1 MSDKGFSAVCAAAVK
16 RIVLPQKKIQT
27 YKDASGGVSTTKKR
41 GIYSNLVKLTKKL
54 DPILDGIDP
63 SLKNLWRNPQ
73 SFLVL
78 QGPIALVALISL
90 VFSLCTCSYIL
101 YRWNKTTGAGYNSY
115 VPDGDLDLP
124 TVQTTQHAADPMSS
138 DADEYPSKIG
148 RKGNGNNG
156 AYESKGGFQ
165 PDASRYGPPRE

>member
-1 MSDKGFSAVCAAAVK
+1 MEKLITLSSSDIRLHPNLQRKCSNELKQFCDHLDPGNSRVLTCLRAEYEMSDKGFSAVCAAAVK

-78 QGPIALVALISL
+78 QGPI
-90 VFSLCTCSYIL
+90 
-101 YRWNKTTGAGYNSY
+101 
-115 VPDGDLDLP
+115 
-124 TVQTTQHAADPMSS
+124 
-138 DADEYPSKIG
+138 
-148 RKGNGNNG
+148 
-156 AYESKGGFQ
+156 
-165 PDASRYGPPRE
+165 